1 MDTEMPH
8 RVAVVGG
15 GVIGLTTAVALQE
28 RLLPSVDV
36 TVLSENFSPDT
47 TGDGAAGLWEP
58 YITGN
63 TSVTNITKWAGQ
75 TYRMFRELWQRED
88 GQEVGLSMLPITN
101 LTDHLSDNTPSFWS
115 EVVMGYRM
123 LDPAQLARLG
133 KEHGSKYTKGYTYVT
148 FICEATKFL
157 PYLQNRLLAGGG
169 HLVRRKVTSLDE
181 LAREDYRVIV
191 NCTGLQ
197 ARHLVGDTS
206 VVPVRGQVLRV
217 SAPWQNEVIIDLSGD
232 GHHIIPNQESVVIG
246 GTHQEGSWDLNVD
259 PKDTQ
264 YILEGCKR
272 IKPALKMFATLKGV
286 AWDATVTARSSSKS
300 LGGSSSFS
308 ILCTPRAR
316 GPHQGRGPNHSG
328 GAQLRTRGQRGH
340 PMLGL
345 CHPGR
350 RHSAR
355 GTSGLQAL
363 SILPAENIVSTWLN
377 TLLSPQELGKLNLEE
392 ENPHLRREG
401 VDNHLKYTRPRFK
414 PQSLVIGSLVP

>member
-1 MDTEMPH
+1 MPH

-272 IKPALKMFATLKGV
+272 IKPALKHAPLQR
-286 AWDATVTARSSSKS
+286 AWVGLRPSRSSVRLE
-300 LGGSSSFS
+300 LGDPIRGEGRTTLVYPELSSGYRWCTTTDTGAAGSPYAGVVPPRSQTFCKGHFRTPSSE
-308 ILCTPRAR
+308 
-316 GPHQGRGPNHSG
+316 HS
-328 GAQLRTRGQRGH
+328 
-340 PMLGL
+340 
-345 CHPGR
+345 PGR
-350 RHSAR
+350 EHRQHVAKHTPVSA
-355 GTSGLQAL
+355 SHIQ
-363 SILPAENIVSTWLN
+363 
-377 TLLSPQELGKLNLEE
+377 LSPRNT
-392 ENPHLRREG
+392 P
-401 VDNHLKYTRPRFK
+401 
-414 PQSLVIGSLVP
+414 VINYE